1 MKFNYRK
8 PKSGFSLLQAC
19 TLVLI
24 VLFFML
30 TGCQTAQ
37 YRALEA
43 VGIEKRDILADRV
56 EDARDAQDD
65 AKEQFVSALDQFR
78 ATVQFDGGDL
88 EKLYDR
94 LNGQYERSIA
104 RAEEVSDRIDSIERV
119 AEDLFEEWEEELDQ
133 YQSASLRATSRDLL
147 RDTQSRYRRML
158 SSMRSAERTMPPVLE
173 AFEDQVLF
181 LKHNLNSRA
190 VSAIRDE
197 LDTIESETDELVA
210 AMETS
215 IAEANRFIDSLQQG

>member
-1 MKFNYRK
+1 MQFSHQKPGSDLSLQQTRK
-8 PKSGFSLLQAC
+8 
-19 TLVLI
+19 LVLI
-24 VLFFML
+24 VLLFML

-78 ATVQFDGGDL
+78 ATVEFDGGDL
-88 EKLYDR
+88 EKIYDR
-94 LNGQYERSIA
+94 LNRQYERSVD
-104 RAEEVSDRIDSIERV
+104 RAGEVSSRIDSIEDV
-119 AEDLFEEWEEELDQ
+119 AEDLFEEWEDELDQ

-147 RDTQSRYRRML
+147 RDTQSRYERMIR
-158 SSMRSAERTMPPVLE
+158 SMRNAEQTMPPVLE

-190 VSAIRDE
+190 VSALRNE
-197 LDTIESETDELVA
+197 LADIEDETDALIA
-210 AMETS
+210 AMEAS
-215 IAEANRFIDSLQQG
+215 IAEANQFIDSLQQG

>member
-1 MKFNYRK
+1 MQFSHQK
-8 PKSGFSLLQAC
+8 PGSGISVLQAPS
-19 TLVLI
+19 LVLI

-78 ATVQFDGGDL
+78 ATVEFDGGDL
-88 EKLYDR
+88 EKIYDR
-94 LNGQYERSIA
+94 LNRQYELSVDRGG
-104 RAEEVSDRIDSIERV
+104 EVSSRIDSIEDV
-119 AEDLFEEWEEELDQ
+119 AEDLFEEWEDELDQ

-147 RDTQSRYRRML
+147 RDTQSRYERMIR
-158 SSMRSAERTMPPVLE
+158 SMRKAEQTMPPVLE

-190 VSAIRDE
+190 VSALRNE
-197 LDTIESETDELVA
+197 LADIEDETDALIA
-210 AMETS
+210 AMEAS
-215 IAEANRFIDSLQQG
+215 IAEANQFIDSLEQG

>member
-1 MKFNYRK
+1 MRSIHWFQQTKATTFNRLILTG
-8 PKSGFSLLQAC
+8 S
-19 TLVLI
+19 LVL
-24 VLFFML
+24 LL
-30 TGCQTAQ
+30 AGCQTAQ

-78 ATVQFDGGDL
+78 ATVEFDGGDL

-94 LNGQYERSIA
+94 LNRDYERSIA
-104 RAEEVSDRIDSIERV
+104 RAEEVSDRIDSIEDV
-119 AEDLFEEWEEELDQ
+119 AEDLFEEWEDELDE

-147 RDTQSRYRRML
+147 RDTQTRYERMIR
-158 SSMRSAERTMPPVLE
+158 SMRNAEQTMPPVLE
-173 AFEDQVLF
+173 AFQDQVLF

-190 VSAIRDE
+190 ISALRNE
-197 LDTIESETDELVA
+197 LADIEDETDALIA
-210 AMETS
+210 AMEAS
-215 IAEANRFIDSLQQG
+215 IAEANQFIDSLQQG